1 MKMKGIDVPG
11 DYDVMYEY
19 DPDTD
24 GETYDEYEEN
34 DDPEPEPIKTKD
46 DLPVSTR
53 QSVQVSVSLRSPD

>member
-1 MKMKGIDVPG
+1 MRKHDEEMKLKGIDVPG

-34 DDPEPEPIKTKD
+34 EDPEPEPIKTKD
-46 DLPVSTR
+46 DLPVSLLHC
-53 QSVQVSVSLRSPD
+53 S